1 MEMTNSRYIGELFK
15 KEIQRQRYR
24 YDEVA
29 EALGVAGKQ
38 NVYFRL
44 NRMFDKGW
52 TFLEVADLCDMLH
65 IDIKELA
72 DSVRRRRGSD

>member
-1 MEMTNSRYIGELFK
+1 MEMTNSRYIGEFFK
-15 KEIQRQRYR
+15 KEIKRQRYL

-29 EALGVAGKQ
+29 ETLGVAGKQ

-44 NRMFDKGW
+44 NRMFDTSW

-72 DSVRRRRGSD
+72 DSVRRRRHSD

>member
-1 MEMTNSRYIGELFK
+1 MEMNNSRYIGELFK
-15 KEIQRQRYR
+15 KEIKRQRYR
-24 YDEVA
+24 YDEIA
-29 EALGVAGKQ
+29 EVLGVAGKQ

-44 NRMFDKGW
+44 NRMGDASW

-72 DSVRRRRGSD
+72 DSVRRRRDSD

>member
-1 MEMTNSRYIGELFK
+1 MEMTNSKYIGELFK
-15 KEIQRQRYR
+15 KETKRQRYR
-24 YDEVA
+24 YDEIA
-29 EALGVAGKQ
+29 EVLGVAGKQ

-44 NRMFDKGW
+44 NRMSDTSW

-72 DSVRRRRGSD
+72 DSVRRRRHSD

>member
-1 MEMTNSRYIGELFK
+1 MEMTNSKYIGELFK
-15 KEIQRQRYR
+15 KEIIRQRYR

-29 EALGVAGKQ
+29 ETLGVAGKQ

-44 NRMFDKGW
+44 NRMADASW

-65 IDIKELA
+65 IDMKELA
-72 DSVRRRRGSD
+72 DSVRRRRDSD